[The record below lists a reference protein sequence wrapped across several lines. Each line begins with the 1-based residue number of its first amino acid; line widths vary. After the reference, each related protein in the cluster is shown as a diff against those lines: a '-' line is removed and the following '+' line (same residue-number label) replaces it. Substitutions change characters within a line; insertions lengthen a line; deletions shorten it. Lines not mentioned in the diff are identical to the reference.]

1 MFDKKG
7 FIAFVGSASGNMYAN
22 GLANI
27 EKTYNVDI
35 DAEVA
40 RDNCVELFGLIDAD
54 KKQLSDGDLHARQ
67 NWSSHLKKYVDF
79 KSKQINETEQKQR
92 FVNWFKK
99 QPQKNQ
105 PGKLYAEG
113 TINAAANLLQ
123 SGLHKLGVPGYESTN
138 CFTITDAEKFEAL
151 HTACYAAATEFDEKQ
166 RISDFRNGLDFYLQF
181 LNETAGAGRAEML
194 KKLRFIIAHYKANFE
209 TVNKQERY
217 KWSAI
222 HWYKQHWDID
232 APDFAKM
239 LTAAFSKASNLLSS
253 GMYYPYKMIT
263 DYANQNP
270 EAVRDIFRTLH
281 DEQRPFAE
289 RYQIFKDSCQT
300 WIEQLMK
307 TMQDRS
313 KSLNHYQDPRAV
325 LVYLTFQYP
334 EKYYLFKS
342 TMYSTFRDRV
352 GFVEPPSKTK
362 SVMQKIENYFQMCD
376 VILEE
381 VRKDSELLS
390 MHKSRLDGNCYQ
402 DEALHLLTMDIV
414 FYGSNYMSEDLFGTN
429 DNYWPSLKDYNP
441 GITKDMW
448 ISLLQDKTVTTEE
461 VWKLLNMF
469 LKLGG
474 ESSFNNLVVQF
485 GNQFY
490 YKTTLEQFSARI
502 TNTVNCA
509 ECPAEYK
516 KYAQYIIPFVGRM
529 VTEGEIKRDSWKLR
543 DELKE
548 ALEDLTQFW
557 PSLAEYDPKLTKED
571 WKKYILEVELPNHP
585 QPMQMLKALME
596 LNGQASCKR
605 LAELYGGTPSHY
617 VGCSVS
623 LGRRAKKYFN
633 LPACMDEG
641 QERFFTIP
649 FVGKRM
655 LEGDKEYYVYRMRP
669 ELFAALKEIDLSGV
683 SLYVTE
689 EEETMD
695 TKTDVGLNTILYGP
709 PGTGK
714 TYHTVIYAVAIIE
727 NKELNDV
734 KAEAYQDVLNRYNEY
749 KSQGRIEFTTFH
761 QSYGYEEFIEGIR
774 PSVVDEGDDTESGN
788 IQYSIQ
794 PGMFKKFCEK
804 ADRPI
809 AVSTNTADLGI
820 GENATIWK
828 VSLWGTGDNEIRSE
842 CLANGH
848 IRIGWDQY
856 GKDITDGTDFSADGG
871 RVVLNAFI
879 NKMQLGDIIFSCY
892 SASTIDAIGVVT
904 GEYEWHDE
912 YEELKRVRKVNWIVK
927 GIRENI
933 LSLNGGTTMTL
944 ASVYKLSNVALS
956 DVYKLIEKHQPTQQL
971 VTDRKENYVF
981 IIDEINRGNISKIFG
996 ELITL
1001 IEESKRVGKEEGMK
1015 TLLPYSMKP
1024 FGVPEN
1030 VYIIGT
1036 MNTAD
1041 RSIAAIDTALRR
1053 RFEFKEMLPDPD
1065 VVAKISVGNLSIKEL
1080 LSRMNR
1086 RISVLYDREHTIGH
1100 AYFMPLAKDNSLEK
1114 LAEIF
1119 KNKVIPLL
1127 QEYFYEDYEK
1137 IRLVLADNQK
1147 KDERDQFILAK
1158 KINQSELFGSADIG
1172 LDDGFTYEINEDAF
1186 MNPDAYLQ
1194 I

>member
-7 FIAFVGSASGNMYAN
+7 FMAFVGSNSGASYAN
-22 GLANI
+22 GLENI
-27 EKTYNVDI
+27 EKVYGVDI
-35 DAEVA
+35 DAEIA
-40 RDNCVELFGLIDAD
+40 QDNCANLLALIDAD
-54 KKQLSDGDLHARQ
+54 KKRMFDNDRKNRQ
-67 NWSSHLKKYVDF
+67 NWYSHLRKYIEYTE
-79 KSKQINETEQKQR
+79 KQPAECQKQK
-92 FVNWFKK
+92 FVAWLKQ
-99 QPQKNQ
+99 QPQRNNPDKV
-105 PGKLYAEG
+105 YSDVTA
-113 TINAAANLLQ
+113 NAAVSKLQ
-123 SGLHKLGVPGYESTN
+123 SGLKTLSVPGYENIN
-138 CFTITDAEKFEAL
+138 CFTITDTDTFRAL
-151 HTACYAAATEFDEKQ
+151 HQACYAAATESDKELGH
-166 RISDFRNGLDFYLQF
+166 SDFRNGLDFYLQF
-181 LNETAGAGRAEML
+181 LTETAGSAGNSEIL
-194 KKLRFIIAHYKANFE
+194 KKIRFVITHYKANFA
-209 TVNKQERY
+209 TVNAQERY
-217 KWSAI
+217 KWEAI
-222 HWYKQHWDID
+222 HWYKQHWNID

-239 LTAAFSKASNLLSS
+239 LATAFSKASNLLAS

-263 DYANQNP
+263 EYANANP
-270 EAVRDIFRTLH
+270 EAVREIFRILH
-281 DEQRPFAE
+281 NEQLPLDE
-289 RYQIFKDSCQT
+289 RYQAFKQSCQS
-300 WIEQLMK
+300 WIEQLK
-307 TMQDRS
+307 QTMADPN

-325 LVYLTFQYP
+325 MVYLTFQYP

-342 TMYSTFRDRV
+342 TMYSTFRDRI
-352 GFVEPPSKTK
+352 GFVEPQSAKK
-362 SVMQKIENYFQMCD
+362 SVMQKIENYSQMCNM
-376 VILEE
+376 ILAE
-381 VRKDSELLS
+381 VRKDAELLS
-390 MHKSRLDGNCYQ
+390 MHKSRLDNTCYQ

-414 FYGSNYMSEDLFGTN
+414 FYGSNYMSEDLFGIG
-429 DNYWPSLKDYNP
+429 DNYWPSLKDYDP

-448 ISLLQDKTVTTEE
+448 IFLLQDKTVTTDE

-490 YKTTLEQFSARI
+490 YKTTLEQFSTRI
-502 TNTVNCA
+502 TKTVNCA

-596 LNGQASCKR
+596 QNGQASCKR
-605 LAELYGGTPSHY
+605 LSELYGGTPNRY
-617 VGCSVS
+617 VGCSVN

-633 LPACMDEG
+633 LPACIDEG
-641 QERFFTIP
+641 QERFFAIP

-655 LEGDKEYYVYRMRP
+655 LEGDKEYYVYRIRP

-683 SLYVTE
+683 SLYVTG

-695 TKTDVGLNTILYGP
+695 TVTDVGLNTILYGP

-727 NKELNDV
+727 NKELNAV
-734 KAEAYQDVLNRYNEY
+734 KAEAYQDVLNRYYEY
-749 KSQGRIEFTTFH
+749 KAQGRIEFTTFH

-774 PSVVDEGDDTESGN
+774 PVVVDSDDTSS
-788 IQYSIQ
+788 IQYSVQ
-794 PGMFKKFCEK
+794 PGMFKKFCERAERPASVQTN
-804 ADRPI
+804 ADDFGI
-809 AVSTNTADLGI
+809 AEDA
-820 GENATIWK
+820 AIWK
-828 VSLWGTGDNEIRSE
+828 VSLAGAGENEIRTD
-842 CLANGH
+842 CLKNGY
-848 IRIGWDQY
+848 IRIGWEEH
-856 GKDITDGTDFSADGG
+856 DGDGSG
-871 RVVLNAFI
+871 SRIMNALI
-879 NKMQLGDIIFSCY
+879 NRMQIGDIVFSCY
-892 SASTIDAIGVVT
+892 NASTIDAIGIVT
-904 GEYEWHDE
+904 GEYELREE
-912 YEELKRVRKVNWIVK
+912 YEDYRSFRTVK
-927 GIRENI
+927 WLAKDFKENI
-933 LSLNGGTTMTL
+933 RAINGGKYMMQPAVCGL
-944 ASVYKLSNVALS
+944 PNVSIS
-956 DVYKLIEKHQPTQQL
+956 DVYKLIEKYQPTQQL
-971 VTDRKENYVF
+971 LTNRKENYVF

-1041 RSIAAIDTALRR
+1041 RSIATIDTALRR

-1065 VVAKISVGNLSIKEL
+1065 VIAKISVGNLSIKEL
-1080 LSRMNR
+1080 LARMNR
-1086 RISVLYDREHTIGH
+1086 RIAVLYDREHTIGH
-1100 AYFMPLAKDNSLEK
+1100 AYFMPLAKDNSMEK

-1137 IRLVLADNQK
+1137 IRLVLSDNQK
-1147 KDERDQFILAK
+1147 KNEHDQFILAK
-1158 KINQSELFGSADIG
+1158 KINQGELFGNADIG

-1186 MNPDAYLQ
+1186 MNPEAYLQ